1 MGVKMT
7 KERILT
13 KLQAEHEALLEVLAR
28 VPAEQMTE
36 PHFEGGWSVK
46 DLLAHITFWERR
58 PLDRIQATLR
68 GDDPPP
74 LPTGTVDTINA
85 QAYAASRDRP
95 LAEIEADF
103 HRTFQELL
111 DLVGSMSQ
119 EDLDDPRRFPWT
131 RRVPVKRYLNVDGYG
146 HYTEHTR
153 QIRAWLEGQPSQG

>member
-7 KERILT
+7 KERILA
-13 KLQAEHEALLEVLAR
+13 KLRAEHEALLETLAQ

-58 PLDRIQATLR
+58 PLGRIQATLR
-68 GDDPPP
+68 GEDLPPF
-74 LPTGTVDTINA
+74 PTGSVDTVNA

-95 LAEIEADF
+95 LDEIEADF

-119 EDLDDPRRFPWT
+119 EDLDDPQRFPWT
-131 RRVPVKRYLNVDGYG
+131 RRAPVKRFLKVD
-146 HYTEHTR
+146 
-153 QIRAWLEGQPSQG
+153 